1 MRKIIANKSYDTD
14 TAVLVGEW
22 NNREYGSFDYVAES
36 LYRKRTGEYFLHGE
50 GGARSRYAES
60 HGNNSWGAGE
70 TITPLNI
77 ESAAEWAESHLTAD
91 AYESEFGEVAEGDKL
106 TSLHLSTS
114 AYKKLSLAAAK
125 RGMSRSVI
133 VELLINERL

>member
-1 MRKIIANKSYDTD
+1 MRKIIANKNYDTD

-22 NNREYGSFDYVAES
+22 NNREYDSFDYVAES

-70 TITPLNI
+70 TIMPLSV
-77 ESAAEWAESHLTAD
+77 ESATKWAESHLTAD
-91 AYESEFGEVAEGDKL
+91 AYESEFGKVSEGDKL
-106 TSLHLSTS
+106 TSLHLSVS

-125 RGMSRSVI
+125 RCMSRSAI